1 MKNLGEIEI
10 ELIIEALMLKMSVT
24 ITPEGKASLFELVG
38 KMREMQRKKGL
49 HV

>member
-1 MKNLGEIEI
+1 MKELGEIEI

-38 KMREMQRKKGL
+38 KMRELQGKREL
-49 HV
+49 YV